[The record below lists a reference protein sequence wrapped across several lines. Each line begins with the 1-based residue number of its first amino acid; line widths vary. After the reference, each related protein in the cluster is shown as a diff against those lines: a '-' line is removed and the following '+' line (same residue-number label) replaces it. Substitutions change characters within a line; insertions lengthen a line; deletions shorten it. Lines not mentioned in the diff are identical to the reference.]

1 VPPFLFLCFFS
12 GAKACFK
19 LIGLGVRKSGAPA
32 LGEIT
37 DFKTGPWK
45 RVVTE
50 AVLSEV
56 TFSQASFRKGGDP
69 CAVLAIYSTVHIQ
82 EKQYI
87 LFDLLLCINFYI

>member
-1 VPPFLFLCFFS
+1 MRRFYFYAFFP

-19 LIGLGVRKSGAPA
+19 LIGLGVRKSGTPA

-45 RVVTE
+45 RAVTE

-56 TFSQASFRKGGDP
+56 TFSQASFRERGDP
-69 CAVLAIYSTVHIQ
+69 CAVLAVYST
-82 EKQYI
+82 
-87 LFDLLLCINFYI
+87 LFRRNNIYF

>member
-1 VPPFLFLCFFS
+1 MPPFLFLCFFS
-12 GAKACFK
+12 GGKPCFK

-37 DFKTGPWK
+37 DFKTGPRK

-56 TFSQASFRKGGDP
+56 TFSQASFRERGDP
-69 CAVLAIYSTVHIQ
+69 CAVLAVYSTVFRRNNI
-82 EKQYI
+82 Y
-87 LFDLLLCINFYI
+87 F

>member
-1 VPPFLFLCFFS
+1 MSTWKQIRLVLPFSSNRLRRAPFLFLCFFS

-19 LIGLGVRKSGAPA
+19 LIGLGVRKSGTPA

-56 TFSQASFRKGGDP
+56 TFSQAFVSGTRRSVRNLGD
-69 CAVLAIYSTVHIQ
+69 L
-82 EKQYI
+82 
-87 LFDLLLCINFYI
+87 